1 MLLVLQPGYAG
12 MDCSHSC
19 GLVWHLLGFHVRR
32 AEQAQ
37 LLKAMKMQ
45 MKCMLDT
52 ICSSIAQWVSHH
64 VSMPLMQMNIP
75 VCAMFGSTACSCYIA
90 HI

>member
-1 MLLVLQPGYAG
+1 
-12 MDCSHSC
+12 
-19 GLVWHLLGFHVRR
+19 
-32 AEQAQ
+32 
-37 LLKAMKMQ
+37 MKMQ